1 MLFRSSEGEK
11 NKIRKALH
19 VIELAADKAE
29 RDNMLLKNCFN
40 KLENTKTK
48 NIYGG
53 SSGSLLTNWKSS
65 FFPKRLGKI
74 KTHRFRD
81 YPNT

>member
-1 MLFRSSEGEK
+1 MYLSVYMDVLGYS
-11 NKIRKALH
+11 N
-19 VIELAADKAE
+19 
-29 RDNMLLKNCFN
+29 NLK
-40 KLENTKTK
+40 NTKTK